1 MKKDLLSINDL
12 TDKDIALILQKTKVL
27 KKMRKTNRK
36 LNQLHGKT
44 LALIFF
50 KPSTR
55 TRISFEVAMYELGGN
70 VTYLSGDEIQISRG
84 EAAADTAKVLSRYVH
99 GIVIRTFS
107 HNEVLELA
115 QNSTIPVINGLTDL
129 EHPCQILADLFTIYE
144 RRKKLE
150 GLKIAFIGDG
160 NNVANSWLL
169 AAPKVKA
176 NFVIACPRGYEPKSE
191 IIFSAMKEAKR
202 KGVKIEVI
210 NDPKLAA
217 KSADVLYTDVWV
229 SMGQEKDEKAKK
241 LQFSKFQVNK
251 NLLTLA
257 KPECMVMHCLPA
269 HRGEE
274 ITADVLDGK
283 NSVVWEQAEN
293 RLHVEKT
300 ILSLLM

>member
-1 MKKDLLSINDL
+1 
-12 TDKDIALILQKTKVL
+12 
-27 KKMRKTNRK
+27 MRKTNRK
-36 LNQLHGKT
+36 LNQLQRKT

-107 HNEVLELA
+107 HSEALELA

-176 NFVIACPRGYEPKSE
+176 NFVLACPRGYEPKKE
-191 IIFSAMKEAKR
+191 IIFSAMKEAKE
-202 KGVKIEVI
+202 KGVSIEII

-241 LQFSKFQVNK
+241 LQFSKFQINK
-251 NLLTLA
+251 NLLALA

-274 ITADVLDGK
+274 ITADVIDGK

-300 ILSLLM
+300 ILSLLIK